1 MRIWNTN
8 GHHSIILQILS
19 NFLTNK
25 RSIARLLVGRKET
38 ILSFLTTIV
47 LVCAELKCNVVL
59 SHSHKVSQIV
69 DVLVASF

>member
-1 MRIWNTN
+1 MLIWNTN

-25 RSIARLLVGRKET
+25 RSIARLLVSRNER
-38 ILSFLTTIV
+38 ILSLLTTIV
-47 LVCAELKCNVVL
+47 LVCAEFKCNVVL
-59 SHSHKVSQIV
+59 LHSHKVSQIV